1 MINKEEL
8 LICLDEEDFD
18 KFISSFGS
26 IISTKFLE
34 IIEFLISKDNSQLQ
48 FSRIGSLAEF
58 VFFERQGHHFGE
70 PIHFEVDKNMESF
83 QEFIYLFNV
92 FIVLKVPDE
101 VWKELVVFA
110 TEILKEQI
118 ENGDINCKGNP
129 KYPEFTRKFNKIL
142 DEITKDPE
150 MERKFT
156 DFLNGAL

>member
-8 LICLDEEDFD
+8 LICLDKEDFD

-26 IISTKFLE
+26 VISTKFLE
-34 IIEFLISKDNSQLQ
+34 IIEFLVLKGNGQLQ
-48 FSRIGSLAEF
+48 FNRIGSLAEF

-92 FIVLKVPDE
+92 FIVLKVPVE
-101 VWKELVVFA
+101 VWKELVVDA
-110 TEILKEQI
+110 IEILKEQLK
-118 ENGDINCKGNP
+118 EGNTNCKRNP

-142 DEITKDPE
+142 DEIIKDPE
-150 MERKFT
+150 MERKYF